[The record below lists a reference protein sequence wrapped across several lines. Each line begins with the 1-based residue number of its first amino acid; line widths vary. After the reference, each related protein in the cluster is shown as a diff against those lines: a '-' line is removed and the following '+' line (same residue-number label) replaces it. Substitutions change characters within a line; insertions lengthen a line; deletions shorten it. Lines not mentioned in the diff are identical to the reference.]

1 MKLNKWSVVKTTDA
15 KGLALKPTEGGAQ
28 QYEVCVALR
37 NGALGISVHVEG
49 VDAPIAR
56 MEVPVENNFLSVP
69 KDLVFAPPRS
79 LSIVDEIKVPVDE
92 SIRKAINK
100 LILEKDV
107 CTINGKNLNAS

>member
-1 MKLNKWSVVKTTDA
+1 MKLNKWSVVRTADA

-69 KDLVFAPPRS
+69 KGLVFAPPRS
-79 LSIVDEIKVPVDE
+79 IPIVDEIRVPVDE
-92 SIRKAINK
+92 SVRRAISK
-100 LILEKDV
+100 LIVEGKIHDV
-107 CTINGKNLNAS
+107 DNKTK